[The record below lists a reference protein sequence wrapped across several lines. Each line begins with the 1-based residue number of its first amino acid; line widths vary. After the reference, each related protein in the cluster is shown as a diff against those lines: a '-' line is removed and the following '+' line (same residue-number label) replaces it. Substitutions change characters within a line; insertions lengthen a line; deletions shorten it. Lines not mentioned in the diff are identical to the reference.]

1 MSKYK
6 KLLGYTLFAVVIG
19 CFFLYIFFP
28 FETLRQFLEG
38 AITKISPELSLKVDS
53 LRPALPFGLKLIN
66 TDLRHNSEP
75 QIPFFKAETVILVPS
90 IQTIIHRKPTVQ
102 FTCGAYG
109 GKLHGTF
116 TSKTFSL
123 KGPFESEI
131 HISGVRLGQYPM
143 LNEKLKRKCSG
154 AMSGII
160 TCKFGQEGLLEG
172 SGKASFSIVN
182 GKIYFTQPFLGMEAV
197 DFKRIDA
204 NMKLI
209 NRTIIVDELSFA
221 GKQVAATGNGTVLL
235 NRHFERSALN
245 ITVQIK
251 PLSDFLD
258 ANNGIFD
265 AAQLF
270 LNQLKK
276 DKFSLKIHG
285 TIAQPRF
292 NFI

>member
-6 KLLGYTLFAVVIG
+6 KLLGYTLFAVIMC

-28 FETLRQFLEG
+28 FETLRQFLESS
-38 AITKISPELSLKVDS
+38 ITKISPELSLKIDS
-53 LRPALPFGLKLIN
+53 LRPALPFGLKLEN
-66 TDLRHNSEP
+66 TDLRHDSEP
-75 QIPFFKAETVILVPS
+75 QIPFFEADVVLLVPS
-90 IQTIIHRKPTVQ
+90 ILTIIQRKPIIQ
-102 FTCGAYG
+102 FACGAYG

-123 KGPFESEI
+123 KGPFESDI
-131 HISGVRLGQYPM
+131 HITGVRLGQYPM
-143 LNEKLKRKCSG
+143 LKEKLKRKCSG
-154 AMSGII
+154 AMNGTI

-182 GKIYFTQPFLGMEAV
+182 GKINFIQPFLGMEAV

-204 NMKLI
+204 DIKLI
-209 NRTIIVDELSFA
+209 NRTIFLDELSFA
-221 GKQVAATGNGTVLL
+221 GKQVEATGNGTVRL
-235 NRHFERSALN
+235 NRHFERSGLN

-251 PLSDFLD
+251 PLSDFLG

-270 LNQLKK
+270 INQLKK